1 MLAQSVPARNRFGM
15 TQNTVQR
22 TDDSADRADAMP
34 TAQRVRRL
42 LDHEWR
48 LLIGG
53 ELVPARDGRTFADES
68 PYTREVIAQVPDGS
82 AADADAAAEAA
93 EAARAAWRATTA
105 LERADHVY
113 RLADLIE
120 QHKEDFAA
128 LEAIDGGSPIVNTR
142 FDVDTALQ
150 QMRMFAGLAL
160 EMKGESI
167 PASHNLHFTV
177 REPVGV
183 AVKIFPYNHPLMFA
197 CRAAAPLIAGNPTII
212 KPPEAAPL
220 SPLLLGELAREV
232 FPPGVFNVVVG
243 NGTAVPD
250 RLVRHPAARRIG
262 FIGSGPTGRAIQRA
276 AAESG
281 VKHVTLEL
289 GGKNAMVV
297 FPDAD
302 LDKAAAGAVFGMNF
316 TWSGQSCGSNSRL
329 LVHRSIHDDLVRRV
343 VTLIEQRRI
352 ANPLSDTSEQGTMI
366 NQAQYDKSL
375 DYLRTAAE
383 QGATVQTGGGP
394 AQDVLDLP
402 ADAELGDGL
411 FVAPTVLTGVTP
423 QSRIGQEE
431 VFGPV
436 LSVIPFDDEAEA
448 IEIANGVEL
457 GLTGS
462 VWTADVTR
470 AHRVALALE
479 AGYTWIN
486 GSSYHFPNV
495 PYGGVKGSGVGGKE
509 ECLEELLSYTDAK
522 VINVML

>member
-1 MLAQSVPARNRFGM
+1 M
-15 TQNTVQR
+15 TQDTLSPTAGADATRPTAVAEAGR
-22 TDDSADRADAMP
+22 SHPADRA
-34 TAQRVRRL
+34 QRVQDL
-42 LDHEWR
+42 LHHDWR

-53 ELVPARDGRTFADES
+53 ELVPAASGRTFDDVS
-68 PYTREVIAQVPDGS
+68 PYTRQVIARVPDGS
-82 AADADAAAEAA
+82 AADVAAAVEAA
-93 EAARAAWRATTA
+93 DDARAGWRSTTA
-105 LERADHVY
+105 LERAELVY
-113 RLADLIE
+113 RLADLIAE
-120 QHKEDFAA
+120 RREDFAL
-128 LEAIDGGSPIVNTR
+128 LEAIDGGSPIANTR

-167 PASHNLHFTV
+167 PASRNLHFTV
-177 REPVGV
+177 REPVGI
-183 AVKIFPYNHPLMFA
+183 AAKIFPYNHPLMFA

-220 SPLLLGELAREV
+220 SPLLLGEIAREV

-243 NGTAVPD
+243 NGPTVPD
-250 RLVRHPAARRIG
+250 QLVRHPKVRRIG

-276 AAESG
+276 AAETG
-281 VKHVTLEL
+281 VKQVTLEL

-297 FPDAD
+297 FADAD

-329 LVHRSIHDDLVRRV
+329 LVHRSIHDELVSRV
-343 VTLIEQRRI
+343 VALIEQRTI
-352 ANPLSDTSEQGTMI
+352 ADPLSDQSEQGTMI
-366 NQAQYDKSL
+366 NLAQYDKSL
-375 DYLRTAAE
+375 EYIRIAVE
-383 QGATVQTGGGP
+383 QGATVETGGGP
-394 AQDVLDLP
+394 AQQTYSGVGRDS
-402 ADAELGDGL
+402 LGEGL
-411 FVAPTVLTGVTP
+411 FLAPTVLTGVSP
-423 QSRIGQEE
+423 QSRIALEE

-436 LSVIPFDDEAEA
+436 LSVIPFDDETDA
-448 IEIANGVEL
+448 ITIANGVEL

-462 VWTADVTR
+462 VWTQDVTR

-509 ECLEELLSYTDAK
+509 ECLEELLSYTEAK